1 MRAKNFRKTDS
12 MPYTRKEF
20 IKGIPQPR
28 ITKFTMGNPEG
39 DFDAKLELISLGD
52 AHISH
57 NALEAARIATNRV
70 LERTFGRENFYF
82 KILPYPHNVIRHHK
96 RLAVAQADRFQ
107 EGMKKA
113 YGKPYGTAARVR
125 KGQILIEVGVDK
137 VGIETAKEALRRAAA
152 KFPVPCRIS
161 STEVGR

>member
-1 MRAKNFRKTDS
+1 MKAKNFRKVDS

-20 IKGIPQPR
+20 IGGVPQPR

-39 DFDAKLELISLGD
+39 DFDLRLELVALD
-52 AHISH
+52 EAHISH
-57 NALEAARIATNRV
+57 NALEAARIAANRL
-70 LERTFGRENFYF
+70 LEKNLGRKNYLL

-96 RLAVAQADRFQ
+96 RLNVAQADRFQ

-125 KGQILIEVGVDK
+125 RGQPLVVVGVNQGG
-137 VGIETAKEALRRAAA
+137 VSTAKEALRRARA
-152 KFPVPCRIS
+152 KFPIPCRII
-161 STEVGR
+161 VYQ

>member
-1 MRAKNFRKTDS
+1 MKAKNFRKTDS

-39 DFDAKLELISLGD
+39 AFDTKVELISLRN

-70 LERTFGRENFYF
+70 LEGTLGRENFYF
-82 KILPYPHNVIRHHK
+82 KILPYPHSIIRHHK

-107 EGMKKA
+107 EGMRRA
-113 YGKPYGTAARVR
+113 YGKPYGTAARVK
-125 KGQILIEVGVDK
+125 KGQSLLVVGINK
-137 VGIETAKEALRRAAA
+137 VGTGTAKEALRRASA
-152 KFPVPCRIS
+152 KFPIACRI
-161 STEVGR
+161 VVH